1 MHDAGAACFPG
12 VRGRPPSTP
21 AQRAQGALEG
31 ATPGAPRS
39 SAALRTIG
47 GAPFRDLPRAGEV
60 RNGRWQKPWARRNL
74 FLEVVLMQRILAAI
88 DFSGATDAVMEQAAQ
103 LALAFRVPITLL
115 HVVEPEPDFVG
126 FEPGP
131 EVVRQ
136 AVARDF
142 VAERKRLHQ
151 LRDALELRLGGVECA
166 ALQVQG
172 PSASKILEEA
182 ERLRAGMIVL
192 GSHGHGA
199 LYHLLVGSVA
209 ESVLRKSSVPVV
221 VVPAPRT

>member
-1 MHDAGAACFPG
+1 M
-12 VRGRPPSTP
+12 
-21 AQRAQGALEG
+21 
-31 ATPGAPRS
+31 
-39 SAALRTIG
+39 
-47 GAPFRDLPRAGEV
+47 
-60 RNGRWQKPWARRNL
+60 K
-74 FLEVVLMQRILAAI
+74 RILAAI
-88 DFSGATDAVMEQAAQ
+88 DFSATTDLVLEQAAQ
-103 LALAFRVPITLL
+103 LALAFQAPITVL

-142 VAERKRLHQ
+142 VAERNRLHQ
-151 LRDALELRLGGVECA
+151 LRDALELRLGGLECG

-172 PSASKILEEA
+172 PSAAKIVEAA
-182 ERLRAGMIVL
+182 ERLGAGLIVL

-209 ESVLRKSSVPVV
+209 ESVLRKARVPVV
-221 VVPAPRT
+221 VVPASPV